1 MTKIAGSDTGSE
13 SSGSKD
19 PKKTYPESIYHYQN
33 AQTITL
39 GSFIDNQIFKQAKK
53 NSGKSKRAM
62 KQLSE
67 RKPMTPT
74 EPLNPIQP
82 VNPKGQQ
89 NPMGPV
95 NPMDQEILK
104 ESVDPMGQIKPIR
117 PLNPMG
123 QWNSMEANPSGQ
135 MNSKGPMTP
144 LSQMKQMGP
153 MNPIG
158 QINPMVTPKQNG
170 QIYSMSQMN
179 PMGQL
184 NSMSQMNPMDQ
195 MNPMEPGNSNRQM
208 NPMGI
213 VNPNGQMNSMSQ
225 MNPMDD
231 MNLMRGPVNPNGQ
244 IYPMELGNQKGQ
256 INPMWPENPN
266 DQINPMWPE
275 NPNDQIN
282 PIWPENSNDQMNP
295 MGPVNSNDQM
305 NSGSQMNLMAKMNMM
320 GRPVNP
326 NGQLNPMEAGNPNGQ
341 INPMG
346 PVNPNDQINCMSQK
360 DLIDQV
366 NLMVKMCLMGVS
378 VNPNGQINPKG
389 PVNSLELLNYL
400 GEAMNLLGKMNTT
413 GPTDPMKPTEPMDGE
428 HPLLG
433 SQSDAPPYDDP
444 MTLPIDLDDDLPDE
458 PVYFDAPRDL
468 TKPLTPYVE
477 SLIQTSARL
486 RRNPLGLN
494 FIEDGDSSDDED
506 TFANQ
511 TLKPIGYEM
520 LMARKHKEN
529 IELICRYHAEQVVL
543 KTRAIAF
550 LWENYRSDSTLPP
563 NKTIWSV
570 EPHELKPR
578 RVPPNPPAQSNPT
591 NSMPLNVTAPP
602 TYWIPNNYPMQHAN
616 LHPNNQS
623 APATEVQYLN
633 ENWWH
638 NANYMNFFANMDH
651 ILVNLSQM
659 ELYAAQMYTVYGE
672 AFFETAIGRY
682 FPGEAT
688 GSSPPFGQIQ
698 LQFMERIRQIHH
710 INKINQIN
718 QIHRIQQHQQS
729 LQFQQSQQ
737 FQQRQQFQQ
746 PQQQMQQR
754 SRNYSSNLQEMAH
767 KMDRTLPGHRQMQH
781 ENQPNMR
788 YSRAGEQGPLPGRF
802 AGGEQFGGCKPNPG
816 LNAAK
821 PRFNNMIKSE
831 RQESDS
837 DGRWC

>member
-13 SSGSKD
+13 SSSSKD
-19 PKKTYPESIYHYQN
+19 PKKTYPVSIYHYQN

-39 GSFIDNQIFKQAKK
+39 GSFIDNQFFKQPKK
-53 NSGKSKRAM
+53 NSGKSQRVL

-82 VNPKGQQ
+82 VNPKGQK

-95 NPMDQEILK
+95 NPMDQEILQ
-104 ESVDPMGQIKPIR
+104 ESVNPMGQIEPIR
-117 PLNPMG
+117 PPNPMG
-123 QWNSMEANPSGQ
+123 
-135 MNSKGPMTP
+135 
-144 LSQMKQMGP
+144 
-153 MNPIG
+153 
-158 QINPMVTPKQNG
+158 
-170 QIYSMSQMN
+170 
-179 PMGQL
+179 
-184 NSMSQMNPMDQ
+184 Q

-244 IYPMELGNQKGQ
+244 IYPKDLGNQKGQ

-275 NPNDQIN
+275 NP
-282 PIWPENSNDQMNP
+282 NDQMNP

-346 PVNPNDQINCMSQK
+346 PVNPNDQINSMSQK

-366 NLMVKMCLMGVS
+366 NLMVKMCMMGVS

-389 PVNSLELLNYL
+389 PVNSMELLNYL
-400 GEAMNLLGKMNTT
+400 REAVNLLGKMKTT
-413 GPTDPMKPTEPMDGE
+413 GPTDPMKPTDPMDGEHQHPMKPTEPMDGE
-428 HPLLG
+428 HQHPLLG
-433 SQSDAPPYDDP
+433 SQSDASPFDDP

-494 FIEDGDSSDDED
+494 FIEDDDSSDDED

-529 IELICRYHAEQVVL
+529 IELICRYHEEQVVL
-543 KTRAIAF
+543 KVRTIAF
-550 LWENYRSDSTLPP
+550 IWENYRSDSTLPP

-570 EPHELKPR
+570 ERHELKPR
-578 RVPPNPPAQSNPT
+578 HVPPNPPAQSNPT
-591 NSMPLNVTAPP
+591 NSMPSNVTAPP
-602 TYWIPNNYPMQHAN
+602 TYWIQNNYPMQHAN

-659 ELYAAQMYTVYGE
+659 ELYAAQMYNVYGE

-682 FPGEAT
+682 FPGDPT
-688 GSSPPFGQIQ
+688 GSSPPFGEIQ
-698 LQFMERIRQIHH
+698 LQFMERIRKIHH
-710 INKINQIN
+710 INTINKIN
-718 QIHRIQQHQQS
+718 QIHRIQQHQQEPQQFQQS
-729 LQFQQSQQ
+729 PQFQQSQQFQQSPQFQQSQQFQKSQQFQQSQQFQKSKQFQQSQQ

-754 SRNYSSNLQEMAH
+754 SRNYSSDLQVMGH
-767 KMDRTLPGHRQMQH
+767 KMDRTLPGHRQVQH

-788 YSRAGEQGPLPGRF
+788 YSRAGEEGPLPGRF
-802 AGGEQFGGCKPNPG
+802 AGGEEFGGCKPNPG

-821 PRFNNMIKSE
+821 PRFNNIIESE